1 MNNKE
6 QENTIDLKRIL
17 ALLLSKIWIILLVAV
32 VFAAA
37 VAVYTKLAIDEEY
50 TSVATMY
57 VQNKEVGIEGSSTSI
72 SSSDMVASSSLAKVC
87 QDIFTS
93 DRMLVKVE
101 TSLKELGYE
110 VTAKQLKK
118 MIKITSTNENQVM
131 TLTVVSGDPMLSL
144 EIASLVTL
152 NAEEVY
158 RDIVKI
164 GSVETISEASY
175 SETPSAPNLKRNV
188 ILGFLLGFLL
198 MCVAI
203 VLTDLLD
210 TKVKPQDNLSEMY
223 GIPLFA
229 EIMDFDIEMKGGS
242 GYEYSGKK

>member
-110 VTAKQLKK
+110 VQ
-118 MIKITSTNENQVM
+118 Q
-131 TLTVVSGDPMLSL
+131 
-144 EIASLVTL
+144 
-152 NAEEVY
+152 
-158 RDIVKI
+158 
-164 GSVETISEASY
+164 
-175 SETPSAPNLKRNV
+175 
-188 ILGFLLGFLL
+188 
-198 MCVAI
+198 
-203 VLTDLLD
+203 
-210 TKVKPQDNLSEMY
+210 TKTRL
-223 GIPLFA
+223 
-229 EIMDFDIEMKGGS
+229 
-242 GYEYSGKK
+242 